1 MMALVFVI
9 PKSNNNNLLFIRK
22 LLESQDES
30 GFLHK
35 LYKKNWI
42 IDFSGGSIWAEPT
55 DSDLMQVK
63 FMLTDLGMENSITIA
78 KHFFHYINS
87 LEDLIKNT
95 DVEKFYN

>member
-1 MMALVFVI
+1 
-9 PKSNNNNLLFIRK
+9 
-22 LLESQDES
+22 
-30 GFLHK
+30 
-35 LYKKNWI
+35 
-42 IDFSGGSIWAEPT
+42 
-55 DSDLMQVK
+55 MQVK